1 MILAPLAS
9 FLEEGIGVHLGTR
22 TADLEPNGVR
32 AVAARV
38 EDSGRQLVV
47 YVPAV
52 FADRVLP
59 DLQSNGQVAVLF
71 GRPVDERSV
80 QVKGTFVDV
89 RDGHDGERAMVL
101 AQWDAYMENLGAI
114 GIPRAVYGQCPRW
127 PVVAIRLKVTALFE
141 QTPGPSAGAPL
152 P

>member
-1 MILAPLAS
+1 MILPQLAS
-9 FLEEGIGVHLGTR
+9 FLEEGIGVHVGTR

-32 AVAARV
+32 AIAAKV

-47 YVPAV
+47 YVPVV

-59 DLQSNGQVAVLF
+59 DLRSNGQVAVLF

-89 RDGHDGERAMVL
+89 RDGLDGERAMVF
-101 AQWDAYMENLGAI
+101 AQWEAYMDNLGVI
-114 GIPRAVYGQCPRW
+114 GIPRAVYERCPRW

-141 QTPGPSAGAPL
+141 QTPGPSAGVPL
-152 P
+152 S

>member
-1 MILAPLAS
+1 MIPDSLAS
-9 FLEEGIGVHLGTR
+9 FLAEGIGVHLGTR

-38 EDSGRQLVV
+38 EGSGLQLVV

-52 FADRVLP
+52 FAALVLP

-80 QVKGTFVDV
+80 QVKGTFMDV

-114 GIPRAVYGQCPRW
+114 GIPRAVYGRCPTW

-141 QTPGPSAGAPL
+141 QTPAPSAGAPM